1 MSKIRQATLND
12 LENISLL
19 FDLYR
24 QFYKQPSNLPEANR
38 FLNERLINNESI
50 IFIAEESNGTLS
62 GFTQLYPIFTSVGM
76 RRSWIL
82 NDLFV
87 KEDFRKKGIARRL
100 IDRSKQLAIESNAAG
115 LLLETSI
122 HNKEGNSLY
131 PSVGFELERKSNFY
145 YWRNPEIS

>member
-1 MSKIRQATLND
+1 MSKIRQATLDD
-12 LENISLL
+12 LEDISIL

-24 QFYKQPSNLPEANR
+24 QFYMQSTNMEEAKQ
-38 FLNERLINNESI
+38 FLNERLIKNESV
-50 IFIAEESNGTLS
+50 IFISEESNGMLT
-62 GFTQLYPIFTSVGM
+62 GFVQLYPIFTSVGM
-76 RRSWIL
+76 KRSWIL

-87 KEDFRKKGIARRL
+87 KKEFRKNGIAKML

-122 HNKEGNSLY
+122 HNEEGNALY

-145 YWRNPEIS
+145 YWRNPES